1 MVPLVEE
8 NVELFRIY
16 CPPDPNM
23 VQARPGL
30 CMIAM
35 VRQAAGGGV
44 LVAMPTALVPAGS
57 LRVDPREGDVV
68 GPHVQL
74 EVPTVRMSNAG
85 MDHIGVDISLY
96 VVDLGQ
102 EALQAITPL
111 SLVPES
117 EDQGLIGFGEDLDV
131 IPDPYVLVDG
141 IKSWISR
148 QVNGLPST
156 PRKKEKSIWR
166 SLWWRHRS
174 PPGRN

>member
-1 MVPLVEE
+1 MELNAVVPLVEE
-8 NVELFRIY
+8 NVEPFRIY
-16 CPPDPNM
+16 WPPDPDM

-44 LVAMPTALVPAGS
+44 LVAMPAA
-57 LRVDPREGDVV
+57 EV

-74 EVPTVRMSNAG
+74 EVPAVRMSNAG
-85 MDHIGVDISLY
+85 VDRIGVDISLN